1 MKIQR
6 CPLVS
11 PEEVEE
17 EEGSGWK
24 VLRKTQ
30 LVLC

>member
-6 CPLVS
+6 CPLVF

-17 EEGSGWK
+17 EDFGWK
-24 VLRKTQ
+24 VPRKTQ